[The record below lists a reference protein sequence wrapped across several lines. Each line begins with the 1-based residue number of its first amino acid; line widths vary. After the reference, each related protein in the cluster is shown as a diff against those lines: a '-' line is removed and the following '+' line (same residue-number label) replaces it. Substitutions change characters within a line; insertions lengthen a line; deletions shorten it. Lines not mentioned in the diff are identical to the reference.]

1 MVIPTLGYGRRA
13 LEPESV
19 REGHRGRPERCGCVP
34 IQNCRLLLQGKGRR
48 QQGEQRIPQRRD
60 QALTGRTKAA
70 LGQSIAKDTP
80 RKVVGPAYMSATR
93 MRLRLC
99 RLMLDSL
106 MLRPSGWA
114 VAGSNHR
121 YYLASWHG
129 AGEVV
134 LGVWDST
141 VERARH
147 ARQEQRWNKSLKTYY
162 GTCFTL
168 LYFTLLYIG
177 PSRADMLIME
187 LV

>member
-106 MLRPSGWA
+106 MLRTSGWA
-114 VAGSNHR
+114 VAGSDHR
-121 YYLASWHG
+121 YLR
-129 AGEVV
+129 
-134 LGVWDST
+134 LGMGQETSCFGGRWDST
-141 VERARH
+141 DCREGSPCKTRA
-147 ARQEQRWNKSLKTYY
+147 ALEQESKNLLWN
-162 GTCFTL
+162 L
-168 LYFTLLYIG
+168 LYFTLLYFT
-177 PSRADMLIME
+177 
-187 LV
+187 